1 MLYLLLVTSEA
12 PGVLSQQ
19 NHDKLAGTRMLT
31 LSIDHRVLNETTY
44 VDVLSCCFS
53 HKVSVIHLCSY

>member
-19 NHDKLAGTRMLT
+19 NHDKLTGTRMLT
-31 LSIDHRVLNETTY
+31 LSIDHRGLNECVY
-44 VDVLSCCFS
+44 LLCFLPWLY
-53 HKVSVIHLCSY
+53 HTIAN

>member
-19 NHDKLAGTRMLT
+19 MLT
-31 LSIDHRVLNETTY
+31 LSIDGVLNETAH
-44 VDVLSCCFS
+44 VDVLSCYQLS
-53 HKVSVIHLCSY
+53 IYIHK